1 MKLVIEDSRY
11 AVAQIERSRG
21 SQDDMELSFI
31 VQLWYSEEPKMYVQ
45 IIKRN
50 IITVPYGA
58 HDISKR
64 VGGDEVAEA
73 ILASLVDE
81 PNDGAMVRKAL
92 MKLDSISCENFI
104 GDWGIEQGGY
114 QVLDIRKS
122 ERR

>member
-45 IIKRN
+45 IIQRG
-50 IITVPYGA
+50 IYSAGF
-58 HDISKR
+58 R
-64 VGGDEVAEA
+64 VGGDDVAEA

-92 MKLDSISCENFI
+92 MKLDSISFENFI
-104 GDWGIEQGGY
+104 GDWCIEQGGY
-114 QVLDIRKS
+114 QVLDIRKDVS
-122 ERR
+122 NE

>member
-31 VQLWYSEEPKMYVQ
+31 VQLWYSEETKMYVQ
-45 IIKRN
+45 IIQRG
-50 IITVPYGA
+50 IYSAGF
-58 HDISKR
+58 R
-64 VGGDEVAEA
+64 VGGDDVAEA
-73 ILASLVDE
+73 ILVDE
-81 PNDGAMVRKAL
+81 PSDGAMVRKAL
-92 MKLDSISCENFI
+92 MKLDSISFENFI
-104 GDWGIEQGGY
+104 GDWCIEQGGY

>member
-11 AVAQIERSRG
+11 AVAQIEKSRG

-45 IIKRN
+45 RIKRN
-50 IITVPYGA
+50 IITASFGA
-58 HDISKR
+58 YDIAKR

-73 ILASLVDE
+73 ILVDE

-92 MKLDSISCENFI
+92 MKLDSTFLS
-104 GDWGIEQGGY
+104 
-114 QVLDIRKS
+114 
-122 ERR
+122 